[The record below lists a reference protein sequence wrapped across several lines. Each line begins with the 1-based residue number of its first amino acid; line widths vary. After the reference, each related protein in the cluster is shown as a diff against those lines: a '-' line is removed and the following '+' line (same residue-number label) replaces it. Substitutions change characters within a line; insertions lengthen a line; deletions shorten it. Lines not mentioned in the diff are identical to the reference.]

1 MSLPDGREDDTY
13 KLDRMT
19 VGKGVPSTW
28 SLSEAQDETTYRT
41 QLRAGVKLFEELYA
55 ATLAVDGLN
64 NLGKAIPLPQG
75 IRVEHDKGQPR
86 AHIDLPERLD
96 SLSSDSR
103 VANYQRWL
111 GDNLS
116 QIKKA
121 ADEIASFKKNPY
133 LRIEFADIA
142 LSPSTIMGDK
152 IHKKAILDA
161 DGKQVEI
168 VDPSSRVN
176 RAERQDSGQDTSSL
190 REYDVDVLKKRF
202 DARRVDSADQE
213 SDVIVDVTAQ
223 AQRGRFGYDLF
234 NEDVGAPIHEQ
245 HRYKADELVFYGG
258 RFVPAKSLPSA
269 AARDNFVIAAGKALD
284 IVLDGA
290 MVSLGLSKLAKLNIL
305 RSCSPLIKESVPAA
319 ASGLTSEI
327 TGRSLGAAAAYALTE
342 TSMGAMG
349 FFANNK
355 WGESNLSW
363 VNGVRGVY
371 FTGLCIGGLSRR
383 ISSTISGGEFLN
395 AKLAEAGPA
404 WLRRA
409 DQVAE
414 TSMLAS
420 LPLQVGSVAYSTYE
434 HTKRI
439 LAHHQNSKAPLPE
452 NLVLLAARALPSG
465 DSVK

>member
-28 SLSEAQDETTYRT
+28 SLSEAQDETAYRT

-64 NLGKAIPLPQG
+64 SLGKAIPLPQG

-133 LRIEFADIA
+133 LRLESADIA
-142 LSPSTIMGDK
+142 LSPSTVMGER

-161 DGKQVEI
+161 DGKLVEI
-168 VDPSSRVN
+168 VEPASRVS
-176 RAERQDSGQDTSSL
+176 RVERQDSGQDTSSL

-202 DARRVDSADQE
+202 DARRVDSADPE

-234 NEDVGAPIHEQ
+234 NENVGAPIHEQ
-245 HRYKADELVFYGG
+245 RRYKADELVFYGD

-269 AARDNFVIAAGKALD
+269 AIRDNLVLAAGKTFD

-290 MVSLGLSKLAKLNIL
+290 MVSLGLSKLAKLNVL
-305 RSCSPLIKESVPAA
+305 RSCSPLIKEGAA
-319 ASGLTSEI
+319 AEISG
-327 TGRSLGAAAAYALTE
+327 RALGTAAAYALTE
-342 TSMGAMG
+342 TAMGATG

-355 WGESNLSW
+355 WGESNASW
-363 VNGVRGVY
+363 VNGVRGIY

-383 ISSTISGGEFLN
+383 FSSTISGGDLLN
-395 AKLAEAGPA
+395 AKLVETGPN

-409 DQVAE
+409 DKVAE
-414 TSMLAS
+414 SSMLVS
-420 LPLQVGSVAYSTYE
+420 LPFQVGSVAYSTYE
-434 HTKRI
+434 QTKRT
-439 LAHHQNSKAPLPE
+439 LSHHQNSKAPLPE
-452 NLVLLAARALPSG
+452 NLVLHAARALPSG
-465 DSVK
+465 DSVR